1 MPNHSEEFTGANAD
15 HSEKGVLSLFPGQSC
30 VYRRFGKRVLDIIF
44 VLLAAP
50 IIVPITLALALML
63 VCLGITPF
71 YRQPRI
77 GRNGKVFN
85 LVKLRTMVRDSD
97 AVLARYLSENPDAR
111 AEWER
116 TQKLRHDP
124 RIVRGGTFLRKSS
137 LDELPQFWNVLVGE
151 MSLIGPRPIMVCQK
165 DLYPGSRYYK
175 MLPGISGTWQISKR
189 NNSSFS
195 DRAFYDNA
203 YWQEMSLPT
212 DFSILFRTVFVV
224 IRGTGC

>member
-1 MPNHSEEFTGANAD
+1 MPNQIEEFTAANAD
-15 HSEKGVLSLFPGQSC
+15 RSAKGILPMLPGRSC
-30 VYRRFGKRVLDIIF
+30 VYRKFGKRLFDIGF

-50 IIVPITLALALML
+50 IIVPITLALALVLLCRGMA
-63 VCLGITPF
+63 PF
-71 YRQPRI
+71 YRQKRI
-77 GRNGKVFN
+77 GRNGKVFY
-85 LVKLRTMVRDSD
+85 LLKLRTMVRDAD
-97 AVLARYLSENPDAR
+97 AVLQRHLSENPDAR

-116 TQKLRHDP
+116 NQKLRQDP
-124 RIVRGGTFLRKSS
+124 RITKGGTFLRKSS
-137 LDELPQFWNVLVGE
+137 LDELPQFWNVLIGE

-165 DLYPGSRYYK
+165 DLYPGNRYYK